1 MDMVGSQE
9 YWQQSILA
17 FLGMTSGIGLTNNE
31 LWNFTNLMLYIKTS
45 PGQVCWMFK
54 YSFVG

>member
-1 MDMVGSQE
+1 MIDSQE

-31 LWNFTNLMLYIKTS
+31 LWNFANFMLYVKTS